1 MQLLSQQAREFFK
14 AELQD
19 FVPRQVWDSH
29 VHVSYAVPEFKTGAG
44 LRDGEDCTAEVVA
57 SWDRELLPGC
67 QMRYSFLGFPYLG
80 VDAGKMAR
88 YTIDQTELFQ
98 DLYSSGVNGSNSN
111 GSTNPVTAAFPVV
124 SPDMDLSQV
133 EEIARHPV
141 VAGFKPYRLMSS
153 TGDVDECSI
162 TDFLPEEQIEV
173 ADKYGLII
181 LLHMSKRRGPEDPEN
196 IKDLKRLT
204 KEYPRVKW
212 QLAHCA
218 RSFNPLF
225 LEQSISE
232 LKKIPNLWYDTSAV
246 CESEVF
252 DILFGEIPV
261 ERILYGSDHI
271 PGHVDGGKYVAFGRG
286 WMWLNPKTADMNLTH
301 CDPGTFP
308 MVYEEL
314 RAMKNAMKNAGYG
327 DKEKEAVFFS
337 NTKKLMEDVLNNKG

>member
-1 MQLLSQQAREFFK
+1 
-14 AELQD
+14 
-19 FVPRQVWDSH
+19 
-29 VHVSYAVPEFKTGAG
+29 
-44 LRDGEDCTAEVVA
+44 
-57 SWDRELLPGC
+57 
-67 QMRYSFLGFPYLG
+67 
-80 VDAGKMAR
+80 VDAEKMAW
-88 YTIDQTELFQ
+88 YTIRQTELFR
-98 DLYSSGVNGSNSN
+98 DRYLSGEGDGGDNPAAQG
-111 GSTNPVTAAFPVV
+111 GTDPTTNPVAAAFPVV
-124 SPDMDLSQV
+124 SPDMDKSKV
-133 EEIARHPV
+133 EEIAGHPL

-162 TDFLPEEQIEV
+162 TDFLPEKQIE
-173 ADKYGLII
+173 AANTYGLII

-204 KEYPRVKW
+204 EEYPRVKW

-225 LEQSISE
+225 LERSISQ
-232 LKKIPNLWYDTSAV
+232 LKEIPNLWYDTSAV

-252 DILFGEIPV
+252 DILFREVPTD
-261 ERILYGSDHI
+261 RILYGSDHM
-271 PGHVDGGKYVAFGRG
+271 PGHVDGGKYVAFARG
-286 WMWLNPKTADMNLTH
+286 WMYLNPKTADLNLTH

-337 NTKKLMEDVLNNKG
+337 NTKNLIAGVLGDK